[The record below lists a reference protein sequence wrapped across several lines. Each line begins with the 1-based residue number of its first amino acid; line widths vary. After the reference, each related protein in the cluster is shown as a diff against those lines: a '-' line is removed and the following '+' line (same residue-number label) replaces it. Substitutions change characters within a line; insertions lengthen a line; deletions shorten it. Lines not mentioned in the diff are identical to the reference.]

1 MIRNLTIVAVA
12 SFVLALGC
20 FGGAVALGGRDFMQ
34 HGWNIPMKDWHV
46 DISDDNDHVRI
57 RPGVDLSDADRDS
70 TVRDIAWTGGEA
82 LQIDVPADVIFTQAA
97 AGASASV
104 KVTGP
109 RRLVDQVI
117 IENGRIGLRDADNQG
132 GSFKI
137 NGHSIDISDDDSE
150 LSIEITAPAVRSFTL
165 NGNGDLHLK
174 AYDQP
179 GLSLTVNGSGNVEAQ
194 GKTKKIDLQVS
205 GSGQADLRSLDTGD
219 AKIAVAGSGEVHA
232 APHGVA
238 EIDLAGSGE
247 VYLTEKPAVLTSNVA
262 GSGEV
267 HQDW

>member
-20 FGGAVALGGRDFMQ
+20 FGGAAAIGGRELLT
-34 HGWNIPMKDWHV
+34 HGWTIPIKDWHV
-46 DISDDNDHVRI
+46 DVSDNDDHVSI
-57 RPGVDLSDADRDS
+57 RPGGADIEEDETS
-70 TVRDIAWTGGEA
+70 TRDIAWSGGDA

-97 AGASASV
+97 PGAGAGV
-104 KVTGP
+104 KIVGP
-109 RRLVDQVI
+109 KRLVDRVI
-117 IENGRIGLRDADNQG
+117 IENGRIGLKDNDG
-132 GSFKI
+132 DDGSFTI
-137 NGHSIDISDDDSE
+137 NGHGVHVSGDNRQ

-165 NGNGDLHLK
+165 NGSGDLYLK

-179 GLSLTVNGSGNVEAQ
+179 DLSLAINGSGNVEAQ
-194 GKTKKIDLQVS
+194 GKAKKLDLQVS
-205 GSGQADLRSLDTGD
+205 GSGEADLRSLDTGD

-232 APHGVA
+232 APRGVA